1 MERDRLTL
9 SDACDQAIRLV
20 AQTSEMERLYQQAVA
35 SVGEGALRTGI
46 LNLAVEALEDEELQK
61 EILTN
66 NESLLSFFCG
76 IWIQYLL
83 VEIAGLTRDKLK
95 VLAQAA
101 LVHMRGSQSL
111 H

>member
-9 SDACDQAIRLV
+9 SDACDQAIQLV
-20 AQTSEMERLYQQAVA
+20 AQTSEMERLYRRAVA

-46 LNLAVEALEDEELQK
+46 LNLAVEALEDEDLQK
-61 EILTN
+61 EILISD
-66 NESLLSFFCG
+66 ESLLSFFCG

-101 LVHMRGSQSL
+101 LVQMRGSQSL